1 MAYFAQLDENNIVI
15 NVTVVDDKDILDSD
29 GNPQESLGI
38 TFCQK
43 ILGEDTRWVQ
53 TSQTGEF
60 RKNYAKINEIY
71 DVARD
76 AFREINPLFPSW
88 ILNEMTCRWE
98 APIPYPTDGKIY
110 RWNETDKTWENA
122 TPPSPFPSWEFNN
135 GRWEAP
141 ILYPTDGKRYRWE
154 EKTLSWIE
162 LVPVLDGKPPE
173 VI

>member
-38 TFCQK
+38 AFCQEL
-43 ILGEDTRWVQ
+43 LGENTKWVQ
-53 TSQTGEF
+53 TSQTGSF
-60 RKNYAKINEIY
+60 RKNYAKIGEIY

-76 AFREINPLFPSW
+76 AFRDINPPFPSW
-88 ILNEMTCRWE
+88 ILDETTCRWE
-98 APIPYPTDGKIY
+98 APIPYPTDNKNY
-110 RWNETDKTWENA
+110 QWDETTKTWIDT
-122 TPPSPFPSWEFNN
+122 TPPRPFSSWEFNN

-141 ILYPTDGKRYRWE
+141 IPYPTDGKRYRWE

-162 LVPVLDGKPPE
+162 LVPILDGKPPE